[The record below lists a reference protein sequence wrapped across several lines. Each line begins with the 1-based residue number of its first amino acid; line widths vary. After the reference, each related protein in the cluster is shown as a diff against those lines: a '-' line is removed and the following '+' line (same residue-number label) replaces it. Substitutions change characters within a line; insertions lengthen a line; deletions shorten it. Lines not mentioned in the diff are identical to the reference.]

1 MEEEFFSPQQFI
13 QLAFDLPDEAL
24 AGFGHARDYGD

>member
-13 QLAFDLPDEAL
+13 QLAFDLPTKRSPASGTL
-24 AGFGHARDYGD
+24 RDYGD